1 LAFSLVTRN
10 YFPVTDSCHSLISF
24 FLGSPAQH
32 LCTHIINKI
41 NNPMKP
47 KINILSKLSL
57 LLSILIIIVI
67 YLQGCEKTSTSKD
80 ETSVG
85 KVCSTT
91 TIGINNLPNITGYP
105 IVGTKQT
112 NFYNN
117 YSEITAPSTGSAFY
131 GQNATYQGNI
141 PLYVDNGDG
150 TVTDMVTG
158 LMWQQSPD
166 NNCDGII
173 NYDDKVSYSAAVAGA
188 AGYRLG
194 GHSDWRLPTI
204 KELYSLIEFNGLD
217 PNVQATSSS
226 GLTPFIDT
234 TFFKFGYGDVAA
246 GDRIIDG
253 NFVSSTKVVSKT
265 CGESVDAVFGVNFA
279 DGRIKG
285 YPIVFPGKL
294 TTNLFYFRYVR
305 GNTNYGK
312 NNFANNGNG
321 TISDNATGLMWMQN
335 DNAQATSWENALS
348 FAENFEFAGHSD
360 WRLPT
365 SKELQSIVDYSRS
378 PKTTNSPAINPVFNC
393 TKITN
398 EAGNED
404 YPFFWT
410 GTTHASMMGGGAA
423 AAYICFG
430 RGMGYMTEFGG
441 WSDVHGAGCQ
451 RSDPKTGN
459 ASEYPTGHGP
469 QGDAIRTHNYV
480 RLVRNIK

>member
-1 LAFSLVTRN
+1 
-10 YFPVTDSCHSLISF
+10 
-24 FLGSPAQH
+24 
-32 LCTHIINKI
+32 
-41 NNPMKP
+41 MKS
-47 KINILSKLSL
+47 KVNGTGKLS
-57 LLSILIIIVI
+57 IIIGGLFLVNI
-67 YLQGCEKTSTSKD
+67 GLAGCKEDDNSTVKD
-80 ETSVG
+80 ETTVG
-85 KVCSTT
+85 IGCSTT
-91 TIGINNLPNITGYP
+91 SDGTDNLPNITDYP
-105 IVGTKQT
+105 VVGTNQT
-112 NFYNN
+112 KYYDNLN
-117 YSEITAPSTGSAFY
+117 EIAAPAIGSTFY
-131 GQNATYQGNI
+131 GQNAMYPGNV
-141 PLYVDNGDG
+141 PHYADNGDG
-150 TVTDMVTG
+150 TITDMVTG

-188 AGYRLG
+188 AGYLLG

-204 KELYSLIEFNGLD
+204 KELYSLIEFSGLD
-217 PNVQATSSS
+217 PNVQATSDE

-234 TFFKFGYGDVAA
+234 TYFKFGYGDVAA

-294 TTNLFYFRYVR
+294 TTNHFYFRYVR
-305 GNTNYGK
+305 GNTNYGI

-335 DNAQATSWENALS
+335 DNTQAISWENALS
-348 FAENFEFAGHSD
+348 FAENFEFAGQSD
-360 WRLPT
+360 WRLP
-365 SKELQSIVDYSRS
+365 SAKELQSIVDYSRS
-378 PKTTNSPAINPVFNC
+378 PKTSSSPAIDPVFNC

-404 YPFFWT
+404 YPFYWT
-410 GTTHASMMGGGAA
+410 STTHASMMGGGAGI
-423 AAYICFG
+423 YICFG
-430 RGMGYMTEFGG
+430 RGMGYMPEFGG

-459 ASEYPTGHGP
+459 VSDYPQGHGP
-469 QGDAIRTHNYV
+469 QGDAIRILNYV
-480 RLVRNIK
+480 RLVRNAQ

>member
-1 LAFSLVTRN
+1 MKSKVNQMSFLSVIIGALILLNMNLAGCKK
-10 YFPVTDSCHSLISF
+10 DS
-24 FLGSPAQH
+24 
-32 LCTHIINKI
+32 T
-41 NNPMKP
+41 
-47 KINILSKLSL
+47 
-57 LLSILIIIVI
+57 
-67 YLQGCEKTSTSKD
+67 ETTTD
-80 ETSVG
+80 ETKVG
-85 KVCSTT
+85 TGCSTT
-91 TIGINNLPNITGYP
+91 SNGTDNLPNITNYP
-105 IVGTKQT
+105 IVGTNQSKY
-112 NFYNN
+112 YNN
-117 YSEITAPSTGSAFY
+117 TTEITAPATGSAFY
-131 GQNATYQGNI
+131 GQNANYPGNT
-141 PLYVDNGDG
+141 PKYVNNGDG
-150 TVTDMVTG
+150 TITDLVTG

-166 NNCDGII
+166 NNCDGTI

-194 GHSDWRLPTI
+194 GYSDWRLPTI
-204 KELYSLIEFNGLD
+204 KELYSLIEFSGLD

-234 TFFKFGYGDVAA
+234 TYFKFGYGDVAA

-294 TTNLFYFRYVR
+294 TINHFYFRHVR
-305 GNTNYGK
+305 GNTNYGI
-312 NNFANNGNG
+312 NSYSDNGNG

-335 DNAQATSWENALS
+335 DNAQAISWENALS
-348 FAENFEFAGHSD
+348 FAENFESAGFSD

-404 YPFFWT
+404 YPCFWT
-410 GTTHASMMGGGAA
+410 GTTHASMMGGGAS

-451 RSDPKTGN
+451 RSDPKSGN
-459 ASEYPTGHGP
+459 ASDFPTGHGP
-469 QGDAIRTHNYV
+469 QGDAIRILNYV
-480 RLVRNIK
+480 RLVRNIQ

>member
-1 LAFSLVTRN
+1 MSFLSVLTGVLILLNLNLAGCKK
-10 YFPVTDSCHSLISF
+10 DS
-24 FLGSPAQH
+24 
-32 LCTHIINKI
+32 TETTN
-41 NNPMKP
+41 
-47 KINILSKLSL
+47 
-57 LLSILIIIVI
+57 
-67 YLQGCEKTSTSKD
+67 D
-80 ETSVG
+80 ETTVRSG
-85 KVCSTT
+85 CSTT
-91 TIGINNLPNITGYP
+91 SNVTDNLPNITGYP
-105 IVGTKQT
+105 IAGTNQT
-112 NFYNN
+112 KFYGNTT
-117 YSEITAPSTGSAFY
+117 EIAAPAIGGAFY
-131 GQNATYQGNI
+131 GQNATYPGNV
-141 PLYVDNGDG
+141 PHYVDNGDG

-173 NYDDKVSYSAAVAGA
+173 NYDDKVSYSAAVAGS

-204 KELYSLIEFNGLD
+204 KELYSLIEFSGLD
-217 PNVQATSSS
+217 PNVQATSSE

-234 TFFKFGYGDVAA
+234 TYFKFGYGDVAA

-294 TTNLFYFRYVR
+294 TTNHFYFRYVR
-305 GNTNYGK
+305 GNTNYGI

-335 DNAQATSWENALS
+335 DNAQAISWENALS
-348 FAENFEFAGHSD
+348 YAENFQFAGYTD
-360 WRLPT
+360 WRLPST
-365 SKELQSIVDYSRS
+365 KELQSIVNYSRS
-378 PKTTNSPAINPVFNC
+378 PKTTNSAAINPIFNC

-404 YPFFWT
+404 YPCFWT
-410 GTTHASMMGGGAA
+410 GTTHSSMMGGGAA

-430 RGMGYMTEFGG
+430 RGMGYMPEFGG

-459 ASEYPTGHGP
+459 ASDYPQGHGP
-469 QGDAIRTHNYV
+469 QGDAIRILNYV
-480 RLVRNIK
+480 RLVRNIN

>member
-1 LAFSLVTRN
+1 
-10 YFPVTDSCHSLISF
+10 
-24 FLGSPAQH
+24 
-32 LCTHIINKI
+32 
-41 NNPMKP
+41 MK
-47 KINILSKLSL
+47 SKLNQNSYLSVLTGFLIL
-57 LLSILIIIVI
+57 LNMNLA
-67 YLQGCEKTSTSKD
+67 GCNKSDISTD

-85 KVCSTT
+85 IGCSTT
-91 TIGINNLPNITGYP
+91 SNGIDNLPNISGYP
-105 IVGTKQT
+105 IVGTNQT
-112 NFYNN
+112 KYYGSLN
-117 YSEITAPSTGSAFY
+117 EITAPTTGSAFY
-131 GQNATYQGNI
+131 GQNATYPGNV
-141 PLYVDNGDG
+141 PHNVNNGDG

-188 AGYRLG
+188 AGYQLG
-194 GHSDWRLPTI
+194 EHNDWRLPTI
-204 KELYSLIEFNGLD
+204 KELYSLIAFTGLD
-217 PNVQATSSS
+217 PDPQDTSYS

-234 TFFKFGYGDVAA
+234 TYFKFGYGDVAA

-253 NFVSSTKVVSKT
+253 NFVSSTKSVSKT
-265 CGESVDAVFGVNFA
+265 CGEAVDAVFGVNFA

-305 GNTNYGK
+305 GNTDYGINNYT
-312 NNFANNGNG
+312 NNGNG

-335 DNAQATSWENALS
+335 DNTQAISWENALS
-348 FAENFEFAGHSD
+348 YAENFQFAEYSD

-365 SKELQSIVDYSRS
+365 AKELQSIVDYSRA
-378 PKTTNSPAINPVFNC
+378 PKTTNSPAINPIFNC

-398 EAGNED
+398 EASIDD
-404 YPFFWT
+404 YPFYWSS
-410 GTTHASMMGGGAA
+410 TTHASMNGGGA

-459 ASEYPTGHGP
+459 ASDFPEGHGP
-469 QGDAIRTHNYV
+469 QGDAIRILNYV
-480 RLVRNIK
+480 RLVRSIK